1 MSAISTLTTLGLGA
15 LHALEPGHGKAFL
28 ATYAIGNKID
38 RKKTFRIIVS
48 MAISHSLLLMI
59 LAIVVPLFFPKIEES
74 IHFFIMISA
83 SIIILFI
90 GFRMFYKCLLKKE
103 KNEKCS
109 CGIEHNSTT
118 NQLNFQQST
127 GVFQPQNST
136 KINVQNL
143 NFSHPTKVKNNEK
156 DNSIMVGIVNGIMPC
171 PSALAVVGIA
181 FTQSSTLLI
190 SITMLSYVIGFVG
203 AMILLLGLVLFF
215 KKKVI
220 GKTKN
225 TFKTENRIHIISSV
239 LIILSGFYY
248 LYLSFNH
255 SH

>member
-1 MSAISTLTTLGLGA
+1 MSAISTITTLGLGA

-28 ATYAIGNKID
+28 ASYVLGNELD
-38 RKKTFRIIVS
+38 RKKTLKIIMS
-48 MAISHSLLLMI
+48 MAISHSLLLLI
-59 LAIVVPLFFPKIEES
+59 IAIIVPLFFPNIEEK
-74 IHFFIMISA
+74 IHFFIMITA
-83 SIIILFI
+83 SIFILFV
-90 GFRMFYKCLLKKE
+90 GCRMLINCLSKKQ

-109 CGIEHNSTT
+109 CGQDHSILSHN
-118 NQLNFQQST
+118 QIHANF
-127 GVFQPQNST
+127 NSFPSHNTT

-143 NFSHPTKVKNNEK
+143 NFNSPTPLKKTEK

-190 SITMLSYVIGFVG
+190 SMTMLSYVIGFVG
-203 AMILLLGLVLFF
+203 AMIILLGLVLFF
-215 KKKVI
+215 KKKMLS
-220 GKTKN
+220 KTK
-225 TFKTENRIHIISSV
+225 TSSKTENYIYIISSV

-248 LYLSFNH
+248 LYLSLNH

>member
-1 MSAISTLTTLGLGA
+1 MSTISTLTTLGLGA

-28 ATYAIGNKID
+28 ASYAIGNKLD
-38 RKKTFRIIVS
+38 RKKTLKLIMS

-59 LAIVVPLFFPKIEES
+59 LAIVVPLFFPKIEEN
-74 IHFFIMISA
+74 IHFFIMITA

-90 GFRMFYKCLLKKE
+90 GFRMFYKYFIKKE
-103 KNEKCS
+103 ANEKCS
-109 CGIEHNSTT
+109 CGNDHSQITHNHSFL
-118 NQLNFQQST
+118 NQN
-127 GVFQPQNST
+127 QP
-136 KINVQNL
+136 KINIQNL
-143 NFSHPTKVKNNEK
+143 NFKPPTPLKNVEK

-220 GKTKN
+220 SKTKN
-225 TFKTENRIHIISSV
+225 TIKTENRIQIISSV
-239 LIILSGFYY
+239 LIILSGLYY

>member
-103 KNEKCS
+103 MNEKCS
-109 CGIEHNSTT
+109 CGIDHNSTS
-118 NQLNFQQST
+118 NHLHFQQST

-143 NFSHPTKVKNNEK
+143 NFSNQTKVKHNEK

-215 KKKVI
+215 KKKVMS
-220 GKTKN
+220 KTKN

>member
-74 IHFFIMISA
+74 IHFFI
-83 SIIILFI
+83 LFI

-103 KNEKCS
+103 MNEKCS
-109 CGIEHNSTT
+109 CGIDHNSTS
-118 NQLNFQQST
+118 NHLHFQQST

-143 NFSHPTKVKNNEK
+143 NFSHQTKVKHNEK

-203 AMILLLGLVLFF
+203 AMILLLGLVLFL
-215 KKKVI
+215 KKKVMS
-220 GKTKN
+220 KTK
-225 TFKTENRIHIISSV
+225 TRLKLKIESISFQV
-239 LIILSGFYY
+239 F
-248 LYLSFNH
+248 
-255 SH
+255 

>member
-28 ATYAIGNKID
+28 ATYAIGNELN
-38 RKKTFRIIVS
+38 RKKTLKIIVS

-59 LAIVVPLFFPKIEES
+59 LAIVVPLFFPKIEEN
-74 IHFFIMISA
+74 IHFFIMITA

-90 GFRMFYKCLLKKE
+90 GFRMFYKCFIKKE
-103 KNEKCS
+103 ANEKCS
-109 CGIEHNSTT
+109 CGHDHSQITHNHSHT
-118 NQLNFQQST
+118 NSVLNQN
-127 GVFQPQNST
+127 QP
-136 KINVQNL
+136 KLNVQNL
-143 NFSHPTKVKNNEK
+143 NFKPPTPLKNVEK

-190 SITMLSYVIGFVG
+190 SITMLSYVIVFVG
-203 AMILLLGLVLFF
+203 AMILLLGHVLFF

-220 GKTKN
+220 SKTKN
-225 TFKTENRIHIISSV
+225 TIKTENRIHIISSV
-239 LIILSGFYY
+239 LIIFSGFYY